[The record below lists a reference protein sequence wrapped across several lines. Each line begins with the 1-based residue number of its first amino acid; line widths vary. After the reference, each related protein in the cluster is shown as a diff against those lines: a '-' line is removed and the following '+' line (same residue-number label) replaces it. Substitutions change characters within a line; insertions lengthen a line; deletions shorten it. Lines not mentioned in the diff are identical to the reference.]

1 MPVAQD
7 RPSLSAQL
15 DVSAEHRR
23 HRATGDGRVRPEATI
38 TAALHDALRRDRVD
52 VGLVLVP
59 VVGKEVDW
67 IAVGHLTI
75 AVETDDECSNL
86 SARDSL
92 EGIEA
97 RHGHPVDDTLVME
110 AVDGVT
116 GFV

>member
-1 MPVAQD
+1 MAAFGLK
-7 RPSLSAQL
+7 RPSPPPCMMPFA
-15 DVSAEHRR
+15 
-23 HRATGDGRVRPEATI
+23 ATAF
-38 TAALHDALRRDRVD
+38 D